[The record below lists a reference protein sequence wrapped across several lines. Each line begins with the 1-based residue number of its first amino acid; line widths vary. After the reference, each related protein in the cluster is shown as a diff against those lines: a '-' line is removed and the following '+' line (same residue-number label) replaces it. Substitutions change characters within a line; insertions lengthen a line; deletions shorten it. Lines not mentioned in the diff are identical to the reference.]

1 MRKDNELYMKVPFLY
16 PDIRRPDIKRMVDS
30 IKTGWLVHGEQTR
43 ILEEKLKNYLK
54 AEDVVMTGSCTA
66 ALHISLIL
74 AGVKPGDEVITTP
87 ISWVATSNVILH
99 RGAKVVFADVDKETG
114 LIDLNEVE
122 KKITKK
128 TKAIIPVHYC
138 GEMVDMKKL
147 SAIAKK
153 HKIKVIEDSAHALE
167 SYRDG
172 VRPGHLGF
180 SSCLS
185 FHAAKNI
192 TSGQGGAFVTSDKK
206 LGQEARILRRD
217 GVVNLEGK
225 RMMTSLGDKFDA
237 TDFQAALLIG
247 QLERINSTHKKRRG
261 VFHRYARAFTKMGIS
276 FPHYISHLSH
286 ACHMFTI
293 WVDPARRD
301 EIRIALAAKGV
312 ETSIH
317 YAPIHLEPYYKKT
330 FGYKE
335 GDYPNAEWVGASTI
349 TLPTYGK
356 LTKVQQDFVI
366 ASISLLLNE

>member
-1 MRKDNELYMKVPFLY
+1 MRRDKEQYMRVPFLH
-16 PDIRRPDIKRMVDS
+16 PDIRRTDIKRMVSS
-30 IKTGWLVHGEQTR
+30 IKTGWLVHGEQTK
-43 ILEEKLKNYLK
+43 IFEEKLKDYLG
-54 AEDVVMTGSCTA
+54 AQDVVMTGSCTA
-66 ALHISLIL
+66 ALHISLML
-74 AGVKPGDEVITTP
+74 ADVKSGDEVITTP
-87 ISWVATSNVILH
+87 MSWVATSNVILH
-99 RGAKVVFADVDKETG
+99 RGAKVVFADVDKKTG
-114 LIDLNEVE
+114 LIDLNEIE

-128 TKAIIPVHYC
+128 TKAVLPVHYC

-172 VRPGHLGF
+172 VRPGELGF

-192 TSGQGGAFVTSDKK
+192 TSGQGGAFVTNDKK
-206 LGQEARILRRD
+206 LGQEARVLRRD

-225 RMMTSLGDKFDA
+225 RVMTSLGDKFDA

-247 QLERINSTHKKRRG
+247 QLERITQTHKRRRG
-261 VFHRYARAFTKMGIS
+261 VFHRYARAFTKIGVS

-293 WVDPARRD
+293 WVDPTRRD
-301 EIRIALAAKGV
+301 EIRVALAAKGI

-317 YAPIHLEPYYKKT
+317 YTPIHLEPYYRKT

-335 GDYPNAEWVGASTI
+335 GDFPNAEWIGASTI

-356 LTKVQQDFVI
+356 LTRAQQDFVI
-366 ASISLLLNE
+366 ESLNFLLNG